1 MTLLHYNHL
10 MADTAHIYTPQN
22 DSLEERVRA
31 YRSVR
36 EAWLNAEASLKYKD
50 DPSSEWFYTLGE
62 AEEIEQAHEIA
73 ANSLQMATE
82 DLSEDEL
89 RSAIDQ
95 GLMDTAEMREFVQ
108 YKRQQKMQ
116 AIREDQQDSDSTEHG
131 YQQD

>member
-1 MTLLHYNHL
+1 
-10 MADTAHIYTPQN
+10 MANTAHIYNPQN
-22 DSLEERVRA
+22 HSLEERIRA

-62 AEEIEQAHEIA
+62 AEEIEQAHKIA

-95 GLMDTAEMREFVQ
+95 GLMDTAEMREFIQ

>member
-1 MTLLHYNHL
+1 

-36 EAWLNAEASLKYKD
+36 EAWLNAEASLKYMK
-50 DPSSEWFYTLGE
+50 DPSSEWCYVLGE
-62 AEEIEQAHEIA
+62 VQEIEQAHEIA
-73 ANSLQMATE
+73 ADSLQMATE

-95 GLMDTAEMREFVQ
+95 GLMDTSEARELVQ

-116 AIREDQQDSDSTEHG
+116 AIREGQQDADATEQT